1 MPVSS
6 PSTTQPPTLTL
17 ESVDVWLSGRHV
29 LRDVS
34 FSLGPGSVTG
44 LIGPNGAGKT
54 TLFKVILGLLHP
66 QHGRVSVPGAD
77 GSAHRSHGPVGYV
90 PQKLVFD
97 PDMPLRA
104 RDVVALGLDGD
115 RWGVPLSW
123 RRRRGPV
130 EEMLEAVGAA
140 HLGDA
145 RVGDL
150 SGGEQ
155 QRVLVAH
162 ALVGRPSLLL
172 LDEPL
177 ANLDIRAEQEVVELL
192 ARIAEDQ
199 NVTVFISA
207 HDMNPL
213 LQVMDHI
220 VYIADG
226 RTVNGT
232 TDEVVRSDVLSGL
245 YGHHVDVLGVH
256 GRILVVAGRDD
267 QAQLGEG
274 HGHDHLDIPDEPGVV
289 SVL

>member
-1 MPVSS
+1 MSS
-6 PSTTQPPTLTL
+6 RPTTELPTLAI
-17 ESVDVWLSGRHV
+17 EGVDVSLSGRHV

-54 TLFKVILGLLHP
+54 TLFRVILGLLHP
-66 QHGRVSVPGAD
+66 QHGRVTVPGAD
-77 GSAHRSHGPVGYV
+77 GAAHRAVGYV

-123 RRRRGPV
+123 RRRREPV
-130 EEMLEAVGAA
+130 EEMLDAVGAT

-162 ALVGRPSLLL
+162 ALVGRPRLLL

-177 ANLDIRAEQEVVELL
+177 ANLDIGAEQEVVELL
-192 ARIAEDQ
+192 ARIAKDQ

-213 LQVMDHI
+213 LAVMDHI